1 MTKRKPTVS
10 VNQIPHAFR
19 AYRPKIVVFMGRLL
33 LKIFGWKVEGMVPE
47 MGKNENLVLIAA
59 PHTSNWDG
67 VFGFAAIIGL
77 DAKISYFG
85 KYTLFD
91 QPILGRFLKYM
102 GGIPVDKNNPGS
114 GLVREAI
121 ANMEKLKGSL
131 IAMAPEG
138 TRSKTEQWRTGF
150 LRIAE
155 AVDAKIFVA
164 AFDFNTKRIV
174 LDKFFQPSENMQ
186 KDLDNLKAYYTQY
199 GAKRPENS
207 FYFYPWNRNYACAQ
221 GVG

>member
-33 LKIFGWKVEGMVPE
+33 LKVFGWKVEGMVPE
-47 MGKNENLVLIAA
+47 MKKNENLVLIAA

-85 KYTLFD
+85 KYTLFN

-102 GGIPVDKNNPGS
+102 GGIPVNKNNPGS

-131 IAMAPEG
+131 IAIAPEG

-164 AFDFNTKRIV
+164 AFDFDAKRIV

-186 KDLDNLKAYYTQY
+186 KDLDNLKAYYTRY
-199 GAKRPENS
+199 GAKRPEN
-207 FYFYPWNRNYACAQ
+207 F
-221 GVG
+221 

>member
-1 MTKRKPTVS
+1 MKKASSTVS
-10 VNQIPHAFR
+10 SNQIPQAFR
-19 AYRPKIVVFMGRLL
+19 AYRPIIVQFLGRAL
-33 LKIFGWKVEGMVPE
+33 LKLFGWRVEGMVPE
-47 MGKNENLVLIAA
+47 MKENENLVIIAA

-91 QPILGRFLKYM
+91 QPFLGRFLKYM

-114 GLVREAI
+114 GLVKEAI
-121 ANMEKLKGSL
+121 KNMERLKGSL
-131 IAMAPEG
+131 IAVAPEG

-164 AFDFNTKRIV
+164 AFDFKTKRIV
-174 LDKFFQPSENMQ
+174 LDKFFQPSDDMQ
-186 KDLDNLKAYYTQY
+186 RDLENLKIYYKQFT
-199 GAKRPENS
+199 AKIPEN
-207 FYFYPWNRNYACAQ
+207 F
-221 GVG
+221 

>member
-33 LKIFGWKVEGMVPE
+33 LKVFGWKVEGMVPE
-47 MGKNENLVLIAA
+47 MKKNENLVLIAA

-85 KYTLFD
+85 KYTLFN

-102 GGIPVDKNNPGS
+102 GGIPVNKNNPGS

-121 ANMEKLKGSL
+121 TNMEKLKGSL

-164 AFDFNTKRIV
+164 AFDFDTKRIV

-199 GAKRPENS
+199 GAKRPEN
-207 FYFYPWNRNYACAQ
+207 F
-221 GVG
+221 

>member
-1 MTKRKPTVS
+1 MTKRKTTVS

-19 AYRPKIVVFMGRLL
+19 VYRPKIVVFMGRLL
-33 LKIFGWKVEGMVPE
+33 LKVFGWKVEGVFPE
-47 MGKNENLVLIAA
+47 MKKNENLVLIAA

-164 AFDFNTKRIV
+164 AFDFNTKLIV

-186 KDLDNLKAYYTQY
+186 KDLDNLKEYYTQY
-199 GAKRPENS
+199 GAKRPEN
-207 FYFYPWNRNYACAQ
+207 F
-221 GVG
+221 

>member
-1 MTKRKPTVS
+1 MKKASSTVS
-10 VNQIPHAFR
+10 SNQIPQAFR
-19 AYRPKIVVFMGRLL
+19 AYRPRIVQFLGRAL
-33 LKIFGWKVEGMVPE
+33 LKLFGWRVEGMVPE
-47 MGKNENLVLIAA
+47 MKENENLVIIAA

-91 QPILGRFLKYM
+91 QPFLGRFLKYM

-114 GLVREAI
+114 GLVKEAI
-121 ANMEKLKGSL
+121 KNMERLKGSL

-164 AFDFNTKRIV
+164 AFDFKTKRIV
-174 LDKFFQPSENMQ
+174 LDRFFQPSDDMQ
-186 KDLDNLKAYYTQY
+186 RDLENLKIYYKQFT
-199 GAKRPENS
+199 AKIPEN
-207 FYFYPWNRNYACAQ
+207 F
-221 GVG
+221 

>member
-1 MTKRKPTVS
+1 MTKRRPAVS

-19 AYRPKIVVFMGRLL
+19 AYRPKIVIFMGRLL
-33 LKIFGWKVEGMVPE
+33 LKIFGWRVEGAVPE
-47 MGKNENLVLIAA
+47 MKENENLVLIAA

-67 VFGFAAIIGL
+67 IFGFAAIIGL

-85 KYTLFD
+85 KYTLFI

-114 GLVREAI
+114 GLVKEAI

-155 AVDAKIFVA
+155 AVDARIFVA

-174 LDKFFQPSENMQ
+174 LDKFFKPSEDMQ

-199 GAKRPENS
+199 GAKRPEN
-207 FYFYPWNRNYACAQ
+207 F
-221 GVG
+221 

>member
-1 MTKRKPTVS
+1 MTKRRPAVS

-19 AYRPKIVVFMGRLL
+19 AYRPKIVIFMGRLL
-33 LKIFGWKVEGMVPE
+33 LKIFGWRVEGAVPDMKE
-47 MGKNENLVLIAA
+47 NEKLVLIAA
-59 PHTSNWDG
+59 PHTSNWDD

-85 KYTLFD
+85 KYTLFN

-102 GGIPVDKNNPGS
+102 GGIPVNKNNPGS
-114 GLVREAI
+114 GLVKEAI
-121 ANMEKLKGSL
+121 ANIEKLKGSL

-155 AVDAKIFVA
+155 AVDARIFVA

-174 LDKFFQPSENMQ
+174 LDKFFKPSEDMQ

-199 GAKRPENS
+199 GAKRPEN
-207 FYFYPWNRNYACAQ
+207 F
-221 GVG
+221 

>member
-199 GAKRPENS
+199 GAKRPEN
-207 FYFYPWNRNYACAQ
+207 F
-221 GVG
+221 

>member
-1 MTKRKPTVS
+1 MTKRRPAVS

-19 AYRPKIVVFMGRLL
+19 AYRPKIVIFMGRLL
-33 LKIFGWKVEGMVPE
+33 LKIFGWRVDGAVPE
-47 MGKNENLVLIAA
+47 MKENENLVLIAA

-67 VFGFAAIIGL
+67 IFGFAAIIGL

-85 KYTLFD
+85 KYTLFN

-114 GLVREAI
+114 GLVKEAI

-155 AVDAKIFVA
+155 AVDARIFVA

-174 LDKFFQPSENMQ
+174 LDKFFMPSEDMQ

-199 GAKRPENS
+199 GAKRPEN
-207 FYFYPWNRNYACAQ
+207 F
-221 GVG
+221 